1 MAGLAALTHGVKVWC
16 WAIEPIALKGF
27 PGHQSHKRPAQGQ
40 RAGLPPCRMGRLDFQ
55 SSDRFNKETGLKTQG
70 TSRRTFVQGSVA
82 AAATVAFPALAQAPA
97 FPAKPIKLICPW
109 PAGGS
114 SDAVMR
120 ALAESAGKA
129 LGGQMIIENKPGA
142 SGMLGPNELVRA
154 APDGYTLSQVT
165 IGVARLPHMQKMQF
179 DPLKDFTYIACLT
192 GYTFGIV
199 VKADSPIKTIKDL
212 VDFAKANPGKFTYG
226 STGNGTTPHLAFAEF
241 ASKAKIDVTHVP
253 FKGSTDGLQA
263 VLGGHVMSHSDAT
276 GWAPQVEAG
285 TMRLLATYGSKR
297 TKRWPN
303 VPTLNELGYD
313 TVSDSPFGIGAPKGM
328 DPAVVKK
335 LHDAFKSTLQDPA
348 VLASF
353 DKYDQSVI
361 YMGTE
366 EYTKFI
372 RDTFQSEKM
381 VIERLGLAMKT

>member
-1 MAGLAALTHGVKVWC
+1 
-16 WAIEPIALKGF
+16 
-27 PGHQSHKRPAQGQ
+27 
-40 RAGLPPCRMGRLDFQ
+40 MGRLDFQ

>member
-1 MAGLAALTHGVKVWC
+1 LAAQIHGAKAWC
-16 WAIEPIALKGF
+16 WAIEPITQKGF
-27 PGHQSHKRPAQGQ
+27 PGHQSHKRPARGQ
-40 RAGLPPCRMGRLDFQ
+40 RAGLPPCRTARLDFQ

-82 AAATVAFPALAQAPA
+82 AAATVAFPALAQAQA

-129 LGGQMIIENKPGA
+129 LGGQMIVENKPGA

-154 APDGYTLSQVT
+154 APDGYTLSQIT

-192 GYTFGIV
+192 GYTFGVV

-335 LHDAFKSTLQDPA
+335 LHDAFRSTLQDPA

-372 RDTFQSEKM
+372 RDTYQSEKV